1 MSVRTYGNQIISGV
15 VVALDRQEI
24 AKEGETLS
32 AVQVLQQ
39 KLKVWVKLN

>member
-1 MSVRTYGNQIISGV
+1 MSACTYENQIISGV

-32 AVQVLQQ
+32 AVEVLQQ
-39 KLKVWVKLN
+39 KLKVCVKLN